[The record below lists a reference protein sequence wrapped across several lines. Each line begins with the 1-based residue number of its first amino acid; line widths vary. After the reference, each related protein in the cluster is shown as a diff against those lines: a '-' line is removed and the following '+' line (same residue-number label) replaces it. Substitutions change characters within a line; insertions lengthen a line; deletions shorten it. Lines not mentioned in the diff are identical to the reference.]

1 MEIETD
7 AAPVVISGAGPT
19 GLMLAA
25 ELCLGGV
32 TPVVLERLPQVSI
45 IPKGNG
51 LYGQIVPVL
60 DYRGLLEPMRAGTTY
75 CGPVPSWSFG
85 PLQLDLARLGTSPL
99 HVLALPQRKIEERLA
114 ERLTALGGT
123 VRREH
128 QLRSFTQHDDHALID
143 VSGPDGDYQLRAG
156 YLAGCDGARS
166 AVRKQAGIEFPGVT
180 SAETSRIGRVRLPAT
195 MIVAGTGE
203 MEVPGAGRLQPGAM
217 KMAAGGRI
225 SIMPLTALDSGA
237 EPGLYI
243 VATFEEDP
251 DVDPETPMTIEE
263 LAASVQRVLGAELPM
278 TDPQWLTRTI
288 GHSRIAETFLAGR
301 VLLAGDAAHLAGAGG
316 SLNAGLQDAIN
327 LGWKLAAQ
335 VQGRAPAGLLDSYH
349 AERHAAARRAQLVT
363 RAQRALGA
371 SGEYAD
377 ALRELVGELLTYA
390 EPLRHVG
397 ELIEGSAVR
406 YDVAAGQP
414 QHPLAGLLAPDLALV
429 TADGRTRVA
438 ELMRAGRP
446 MLVDFTPDG
455 SAGTAAAALSARVP
469 VIAALATNPPA
480 PADAMLIRPDA
491 IVAWAS
497 GPGAADP
504 AAGLAEAVS
513 RWCPRAG

>member
-1 MEIETD
+1 MQVEPET
-7 AAPVVISGAGPT
+7 APVVIAGAGPT

-25 ELCLGGV
+25 ELCLAGTV
-32 TPVVLERLPQVSI
+32 PLVLERLPQIST

-75 CGPVPSWSFG
+75 CGPVPSWGFG

-99 HVLALPQRKIEERLA
+99 HVLALQQRKIEERLA
-114 ERLTALGGT
+114 ERLAALGGT
-123 VRREH
+123 VRRGH
-128 QLRSFTQHDDHALID
+128 QLTLFSQRDDHVRLDIH
-143 VSGPDGDYQLRAG
+143 GPDGDYQLRAS

-180 SAETSRIGRVRLPAT
+180 SAEISRIGRVRLPAT

-203 MEVPGAGRLQPGAM
+203 LEVPGAGRLQPGAM

-225 SIMPLTALDSGA
+225 SIMPLAALDAGA

-251 DVDPETPMTIEE
+251 DVDPETPMTVEE
-263 LAASVQRVLGAELPM
+263 LAASVQRVLGAGLPM
-278 TDPQWLTRTI
+278 TDPQWLTRTV
-288 GHSRIAETFLAGR
+288 GNSRIAETFLAGR

-316 SLNAGLQDAIN
+316 SLNAGLLDAIN

-335 VQGRAPAGLLDSYH
+335 VQGRAPDGLLGSYH
-349 AERHAAARRAQLVT
+349 SERQAAAQRTQLVT

-371 SGEYAD
+371 SGEYAA
-377 ALRELVGELLTYA
+377 ALRGLVGELLTFA

-406 YDVAAGQP
+406 YDMAAGQT
-414 QHPLAGLLAPDLALV
+414 QHALAGLLAPDVTLAAAAGQTRVAEVMRAAHPVLV
-429 TADGRTRVA
+429 DFTADGRAVR
-438 ELMRAGRP
+438 
-446 MLVDFTPDG
+446 
-455 SAGTAAAALSARVP
+455 AAAALSADVP
-469 VIAALATNPPA
+469 VMKAVVTGPPVV
-480 PADAMLIRPDA
+480 ADAMLIRPDG

-504 AAGLAEAVS
+504 GAGLADALA
-513 RWCPRAG
+513 RWCPRPQ

>member
-1 MEIETD
+1 MELETD
-7 AAPVVISGAGPT
+7 TAPVVISGAGPT
-19 GLMLAA
+19 GLMLAS
-25 ELCLGGV
+25 ELCLAGV
-32 TPVVLERLPQVSI
+32 TPIVLERLPQASA

-75 CGPVPSWSFG
+75 SGPVPRWAFG

-99 HVLALPQRKIEERLA
+99 HVLAMPQRKVEERLA
-114 ERLTALGGT
+114 ERLATLGGT

-128 QLRSFTQHDDHALID
+128 QLRSFSQHDDHVLLE
-143 VSGPDGDYQLRAG
+143 VNGPDGDYQLRAS

-180 SAETSRIGRVRLPAT
+180 SADISRIGRVRLPAT
-195 MIVAGTGE
+195 MIVASTGE
-203 MEVPGAGRLQPGAM
+203 VEVPGAGRLQPGAM

-225 SIMPLTALDSGA
+225 SIMPLAALDSGA
-237 EPGLYI
+237 EPGIYI

-251 DVDPETPMTIEE
+251 DVDPDTPMTTGE

-288 GHSRIAETFLAGR
+288 GNSRIAQAFLAGR
-301 VLLAGDAAHLAGAGG
+301 ILLAGDAAHLAGAGG
-316 SLNAGLQDAIN
+316 SLNAGLMDAIN
-327 LGWKLAAQ
+327 LGWKLAAR
-335 VQGRAPAGLLDSYH
+335 VQGRAPGGLLDSYH
-349 AERHAAARRAQLVT
+349 AERHAAARRTQLVT

-377 ALRELVGELLTYA
+377 ALRELVGELLTYS

-406 YDVAAGQP
+406 YDVADGKP
-414 QHPLAGLLAPDLALV
+414 QHALAGLLAPDLALA
-429 TADGRTRVA
+429 TADGPTRVA
-438 ELMRAGRP
+438 ELVRAGRP
-446 MLVDFTPDG
+446 LLVDLTPDG
-455 SAGTAAAALSARVP
+455 RAGAAAAALSVRVP
-469 VIAALATNPPA
+469 VIEASSVTAPA
-480 PADAMLIRPDA
+480 PADAILIRPDA

-497 GPGAADP
+497 GPAAADP

-513 RWCPRAG
+513 RWCPQAD

>member
-1 MEIETD
+1 MQVEPET
-7 AAPVVISGAGPT
+7 APVVIAGAGPT

-25 ELCLGGV
+25 ELCLAGTV
-32 TPVVLERLPQVSI
+32 PIVLEQLPQISA

-75 CGPVPSWSFG
+75 SGPVPSWGFG

-114 ERLTALGGT
+114 ERLATLGGT
-123 VRREH
+123 VRRGH
-128 QLRSFTQHDDHALID
+128 QLRSFSQRADHVRLD
-143 VSGPDGDYQLRAG
+143 VHGPDGDYQLRAS

-180 SAETSRIGRVRLPAT
+180 SAEISRIGRVRLPAT

-203 MEVPGAGRLQPGAM
+203 VEVPGAGRLQPGAM
-217 KMAAGGRI
+217 RMAPGGRI
-225 SIMPLTALDSGA
+225 SIMPLAALDSGA

-251 DVDPETPMTIEE
+251 DADPDTPMTVSE
-263 LAASVQRVLGAELPM
+263 LAASVHRVLGAELPL

-288 GHSRIAETFLAGR
+288 GNSRIAATFLAGR

-316 SLNAGLQDAIN
+316 SLNAGLLDAIN

-335 VQGRAPAGLLDSYH
+335 VQGRAPGGLLGSYP
-349 AERHAAARRAQLVT
+349 AERHAAAMRTQLVT

-371 SGEYAD
+371 SGEYAT
-377 ALRELVGELLTYA
+377 ALRDLVSELLTYS

-406 YDVAAGQP
+406 YDMAGGQP
-414 QHPLAGLLAPDLALV
+414 QHALAGLLAPDVALG
-429 TADGRTRVA
+429 TGDGQTRVA
-438 ELMRAGRP
+438 EVMRAAHP
-446 MLVDFTPDG
+446 VLVDFTADDR
-455 SAGTAAAALSARVP
+455 AGNAAAALGAHVP
-469 VIAALATNPPA
+469 VLRAVQTGPAAV
-480 PADAMLIRPDA
+480 ADAMLIRPDA

-513 RWCPRAG
+513 RWCPRAD

>member
-1 MEIETD
+1 MQVESQT
-7 AAPVVISGAGPT
+7 APVVIAGAGPT

-25 ELCLGGV
+25 ELCLAGTV
-32 TPVVLERLPQVSI
+32 PVVLERLPQIST

-60 DYRGLLEPMRAGTTY
+60 DYRGLLEPMQAGTTY
-75 CGPVPSWSFG
+75 CGPVPSWAFG
-85 PLQLDLARLGTSPL
+85 PLQLDLATLGTSPL
-99 HVLALPQRKIEERLA
+99 HVLALQQRKIEERLA
-114 ERLTALGGT
+114 ERLATLGGT
-123 VRREH
+123 VRRGH
-128 QLRSFTQHDDHALID
+128 QLSSFRQAGDHIRLDIH
-143 VSGPDGDYQLRAG
+143 GPDGDYQLRAE

-180 SAETSRIGRVRLPAT
+180 STEISRIGRVRLPAT

-203 MEVPGAGRLQPGAM
+203 VEVPGGGRLQPGAT

-225 SIMPLTALDSGA
+225 SIMPLAALDSGA

-251 DVDPETPMTIEE
+251 DVDPETPMTIGE
-263 LAASVQRVLGAELPM
+263 LAASVRRVLGAELPM

-288 GHSRIAETFLAGR
+288 GNSRIAETFLAGR
-301 VLLAGDAAHLAGAGG
+301 LLLAGDAAHLAGAGG
-316 SLNAGLQDAIN
+316 SLNAGLLDAIN

-335 VQGRAPAGLLDSYH
+335 VQGRAPGGLLASYH
-349 AERHAAARRAQLVT
+349 AERHAAARRTQLVT

-371 SGEYAD
+371 GGEYAA
-377 ALRELVGELLTYA
+377 ALRDLVGELLTFA

-406 YDVAAGQP
+406 YDMAAGKH
-414 QHPLAGLLAPDLALV
+414 QHALAGLLAPDVTLATGAGQSRVAEVMRAARPVLV
-429 TADGRTRVA
+429 DFTADGR
-438 ELMRAGRP
+438 AG
-446 MLVDFTPDG
+446 
-455 SAGTAAAALSARVP
+455 SAAAALSADVP
-469 VIAALATNPPA
+469 VMKAVVTGSPA
-480 PADAMLIRPDA
+480 VADAMLIRPDG

-504 AAGLAEAVS
+504 GAGLADALE
-513 RWCPRAG
+513 RWCPRQQ